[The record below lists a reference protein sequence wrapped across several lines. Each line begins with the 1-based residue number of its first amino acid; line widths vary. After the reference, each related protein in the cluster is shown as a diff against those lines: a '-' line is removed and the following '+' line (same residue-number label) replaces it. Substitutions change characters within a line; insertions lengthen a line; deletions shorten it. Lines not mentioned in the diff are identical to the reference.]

1 MLPTVSTVLDDLR
14 RLAGSDA
21 AAGRLVGISRAAFF
35 LARDRR
41 RLPDAAIVAAA
52 AALNLPAG
60 YLLACIH
67 ADVATSQAVKSA
79 WHEVAAKLRPE
90 TTPLTAPLYY
100 VKPEGAENQRQPE
113 KRENDK
119 ELPTAGQRRIA
130 GKPRKT
136 DSALHCLALSEEKK
150 SALVVLQWC
159 LMVARLQPDSPRLA
173 WYVSRWNV
181 PGKIAAAA
189 RDGTLDA
196 TLADCP
202 PIDLCHLP
210 AALAAIAESD
220 RYNSADII
228 REPAAPCLPAIQSAD
243 AA

>member
-1 MLPTVSTVLDDLR
+1 MIPTVRTVLDDLR
-14 RLAGSDA
+14 RIAGSDA
-21 AAGRLVGISRAAFF
+21 AAARLIGISRAALF
-35 LARDRR
+35 LSRDRR
-41 RLPDAAIVAAA
+41 RLADAATVKAA
-52 AALNLPAG
+52 AALALPPAF
-60 YLLACIH
+60 LLAALH
-67 ADVATSQAVKSA
+67 ADMAHDATARACWLDAAGTLAPSA
-79 WHEVAAKLRPE
+79 A
-90 TTPLTAPLYY
+90 LYY